1 MPSTDG
7 AGANV
12 TDDRSTR
19 EGAGPGMTPGPGN
32 SAPTRAQA
40 PPSAAAPEATV
51 CHFELSAPRRFAYP
65 VLLLLVAEEPMHGY
79 RLVRSLR
86 DLRYGSVSRPN
97 VYRALADLELDGLLE
112 SWPEEPDAGS
122 TRHVYGITPTG
133 RLQLASWMETIA
145 GERDVLDRVLE
156 RFTSWA
162 EAEHTA

>member
-1 MPSTDG
+1 MLGTDG

-12 TDDRSTR
+12 TDDRSAR
-19 EGAGPGMTPGPGN
+19 DEAGTGTTPGPGHRTTT
-32 SAPTRAQA
+32 PH
-40 PPSAAAPEATV
+40 PETTV

-97 VYRALADLELDGLLE
+97 VYRALADLELDGLVE

-122 TRHVYGITPTG
+122 TRHVYGITGTG
-133 RLQLASWMETIA
+133 RDQLASWMEIVA

-156 RFTSWA
+156 RFTAWA
-162 EAEHTA
+162 EDEQSA

>member
-1 MPSTDG
+1 MLGTDG

-12 TDDRSTR
+12 TDDRSAR
-19 EGAGPGMTPGPGN
+19 KEAGTGMTPGPGQR
-32 SAPTRAQA
+32 TTHQHQHQHR
-40 PPSAAAPEATV
+40 EATV

-97 VYRALADLELDGLLE
+97 VYRALADLEFDGLVE
-112 SWPEEPDAGS
+112 SWTEEPDAGS
-122 TRHVYGITPTG
+122 TRHVYGITATG
-133 RLQLASWMETIA
+133 RDQLASWMEIVA

-162 EAEHTA
+162 EDEQSA